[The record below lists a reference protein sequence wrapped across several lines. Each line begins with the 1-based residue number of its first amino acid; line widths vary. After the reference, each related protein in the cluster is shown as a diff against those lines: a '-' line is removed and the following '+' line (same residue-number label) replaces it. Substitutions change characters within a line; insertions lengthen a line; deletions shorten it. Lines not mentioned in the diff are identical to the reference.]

1 VFDLFAQGAQTLDR
15 AQGGLGIGLT
25 LVRRLVELHDG
36 QVQAASK
43 GTGEGSVF
51 TVRLPAMERPVDS
64 RPPSPVEASA
74 RSILLVDDNDD
85 SREMLAALLE
95 HAGHTVCQSSDGPG
109 GVEAA
114 LRERPDVAL
123 VDIGLPGFDGLEVAR
138 QIRASP
144 LGQRILLV
152 ALTGYGSPT
161 DRRLALEAGFDDHL
175 VKPVETNQLYQAL
188 SRAKKAESAT

>member
-1 VFDLFAQGAQTLDR
+1 
-15 AQGGLGIGLT
+15 
-25 LVRRLVELHDG
+25 
-36 QVQAASK
+36 
-43 GTGEGSVF
+43 
-51 TVRLPAMERPVDS
+51 MERPVDS